1 MFLPSIEYTRL
12 RILFRETAVL
22 ATFLATTTLKCI
34 EFKGFFSNLTL
45 KKDEFKDPPFF
56 ITFSKSSRLI
66 LQLFGIIV
74 SSLDASLKQW
84 VSCAPYVG
92 ERVRLSFQTW
102 S

>member
-1 MFLPSIEYTRL
+1 
-12 RILFRETAVL
+12 
-22 ATFLATTTLKCI
+22 
-34 EFKGFFSNLTL
+34 
-45 KKDEFKDPPFF
+45 
-56 ITFSKSSRLI
+56 LI